1 MSVIYK
7 YPVQLNMDTKEVY
20 VELPKNAQVF
30 SARCEDICEIYIY
43 AIVDKEET
51 EMVKREVLWCGTGGD
66 LSEDQEDKINY
77 YTFLGTF
84 KAGQSLIWHI
94 WIKPDEFIF

>member
-7 YPVQLNMDTKEVY
+7 YPVELDINTKEVY
-20 VELPKNAQVF
+20 VKLPKNSKVF
-30 SARCEDICEIYIY
+30 SARCEDMYEIYIY

-51 EMVKREVLWCGTGGD
+51 EMIKREVLWCGTGGD
-66 LSEDQEDKINY
+66 LSKEQEYKMDC

-94 WIKPDEFIF
+94 WIEPNEFYF